1 MHRRSPLLASAAV
14 LTLLAACS
22 NESNPVATPPP
33 VVVARINVTAPSSAL
48 PVGGTT
54 AVTATVTADNGSLVV
69 DRAVDW
75 VSSNL
80 NIATVTPT
88 GKLTATV
95 QGVGPGPVI
104 ISAKLD
110 GKFGSVSLMATPP
123 PLPPLLPEQAFIWS
137 ETEGFVLIPALPG
150 TTRNIASAINVSGT
164 VVGYAFGASQA
175 ELRPFL
181 WTRTRGPIGLGML
194 PGFSSC
200 FASGVNDAE
209 EVVGTCSSRTTPSR
223 AFRWSAAAGMT
234 ELLLPSGAVGSSA
247 SGINNDGEIAGASYH
262 STTPNSAFPRP
273 GRWNRAEAFEALQ
286 LPTGTT
292 QGGASA
298 INDAGHAVG
307 WASGNGYYSPVSAV
321 LWKRGGQINIFGLCE
336 QIYCEIFPNSIS
348 QNGRVAGRREGV
360 PFTWTES
367 TGFTNLTRPSGA
379 GFSEAT
385 GINDLGQ
392 ATVNDFFHGEVRASV
407 VSPAGIRRSLGHLP
421 GRTATFVTAIN
432 SSGQAVGFG
441 R

>member
-1 MHRRSPLLASAAV
+1 MYRRSPLLASAAV

-22 NESNPVATPPP
+22 SESNPVATPPP
-33 VVVARINVTAPSSAL
+33 VVARINVTAPSSAI

-95 QGVGPGPVI
+95 QGVGPGTVI

-110 GKFGSVSLMATPP
+110 GKFGSVSLMATTP
-123 PLPPLLPEQAFIWS
+123 PLPPLLPQQAFIWS

-150 TTRNIASAINVSGT
+150 TMSNIANAINVSGT
-164 VVGYAFGASQA
+164 VVGFAIVASQA
-175 ELRPFL
+175 EVRPFL

-200 FASGVNDAE
+200 YASGVNDAE
-209 EVVGTCSSRTTPSR
+209 EVVGTCYSRTTPPR

-234 ELLLPSGAVGSSA
+234 ELLVPSGAVGSGA

-262 STTPNSAFPRP
+262 STIPNSVFPRP
-273 GRWNRAEAFEALQ
+273 GRWNRAGAFEALQ
-286 LPTGTT
+286 LPAGTT

-298 INDAGHAVG
+298 INDAGHTVG
-307 WASGNGYYSPVSAV
+307 WASGNDYYSPVSAV

-336 QIYCEIFPNSIS
+336 QIYCEIFPSSIS

-367 TGFTNLTRPSGA
+367 TGFTNLTRPPGA

-392 ATVNDFFHGEVRASV
+392 VTVNDFFPGEVRASV
-407 VSPAGIRRSLGHLP
+407 VSPAGIRRSLGLLP
-421 GRTATFVTAIN
+421 GRTATHVTAIN

>member
-1 MHRRSPLLASAAV
+1 MYRRSPLMASAAV

-22 NESNPVATPPP
+22 SESNPVATPPP
-33 VVVARINVTAPSSAL
+33 VVTRINVTAPSSAL
-48 PVGGTT
+48 PIGGTA

-75 VSSNL
+75 VSSDL
-80 NIATVTPT
+80 RIATVTST

-95 QGVGPGPVI
+95 QGVGPGTVI

-110 GKFGSVSLMATPP
+110 GKFGSVSLIATPP

-150 TTRNIASAINVSGT
+150 TTSNIASAINVSGT
-164 VVGYAFGASQA
+164 VVGSALVAS
-175 ELRPFL
+175 EGGRPFL

-200 FASGVNDAE
+200 YASGVNDAE
-209 EVVGTCSSRTTPSR
+209 EVVGICSSRTTPPR

-234 ELLLPSGAVGSSA
+234 ELLVPSEAVGSSA

-262 STTPNSAFPRP
+262 STRPNSVFPRP
-273 GRWNRAEAFEALQ
+273 GRWNRVGAFEALQ
-286 LPTGTT
+286 LPAGTT

-307 WASGNGYYSPVSAV
+307 WASADDYYSPVSAV

-336 QIYCEIFPNSIS
+336 RIYCQIFPRSIS
-348 QNGRVAGRREGV
+348 QNGRVAGSREED

-367 TGFTNLTRPSGA
+367 SGFTNLTRPLGSH
-379 GFSEAT
+379 FSEAT

-392 ATVNDFFHGEVRASV
+392 VTVNDFFPREVRASV

-421 GRTATFVTAIN
+421 GRTATHVTAIN

>member
-1 MHRRSPLLASAAV
+1 MYRSPLLASAAV

-22 NESNPVATPPP
+22 SESNPVATPPP
-33 VVVARINVTAPSSAL
+33 VVTRIDVTAPSSAL
-48 PVGGTT
+48 PVDGTA

-95 QGVGPGPVI
+95 QGLRPGAVI

-110 GKFGSVSLMATPP
+110 GKIGSVSLVATPP
-123 PLPPLLPEQAFIWS
+123 QLPPLLPEQAFIWS

-150 TTRNIASAINVSGT
+150 AVSNVASAINVSGT
-164 VVGYAFGASQA
+164 VVGFAFVASQG
-175 ELRPFL
+175 ERPFL
-181 WTRTRGPIGLGML
+181 WTRTRGPIDLGLL
-194 PGFSSC
+194 PGSRSC
-200 FASGVNDAE
+200 TASGVNDAE
-209 EVVGTCSSRTTPSR
+209 EVVGTCSFRTTLPR

-234 ELLLPSGAVGSSA
+234 ELLLPDGAVGSGA
-247 SGINNDGEIAGASYH
+247 SGINNNGEIAGTSYH
-262 STTPNSAFPRP
+262 STTPNSLFSRP
-273 GRWNRAEAFEALQ
+273 ARWNRAGAFEALA
-286 LPTGTT
+286 LPAGTT
-292 QGGASA
+292 EGGASA
-298 INDAGHAVG
+298 INDAGTAVV
-307 WASGNGYYSPVSAV
+307 WASGNDGYTVSAV

-336 QIYCEIFPNSIS
+336 QIYCEIFPSSIS
-348 QNGRVAGRREGV
+348 QNGRVAGRRRGE

-367 TGFTNLTRPSGA
+367 TGFTNLTRPSVSGY
-379 GFSEAT
+379 STAT

-392 ATVNDFFHGEVRASV
+392 ATVNDTFSGGEVRASV

-421 GRTATFVTAIN
+421 GRTRTTLTAIN
-432 SSGQAVGFG
+432 NAGQVVGFG